1 MSFRIL
7 CVLFTFLFLITNDSF
22 SLPRFSLAAG
32 GQCIDCHVNPT
43 GGQMRNRGGWLFSKN
58 SLSMVSPREDDLKL
72 NNMISDNIAFG
83 FDFRTQYL
91 GYFRDS
97 VNRSDFQKMSGA
109 VYLNVDLSDK
119 ITTFAK
125 YDFLTNNWEAYG
137 ILNVLP
143 GNGYLKVGTFTPNY
157 GVRLDDHTAYT
168 RGGDFTLLST
178 TGSKGMPY
186 DPYYVET
193 GIEAGFNINDMS
205 LLTFSVGSPF
215 NKPPF
220 LMDPAYTARL
230 EVTPSV
236 GNLNLLLGGSYANY
250 KKQSFLTF
258 PPEVNN
264 ISLYGGF
271 LGFGISGFTLTAD
284 YNIGNNY
291 LMKDSTSSFM
301 MLEAAYR
308 IMKGLSAV
316 VRYDRYDPSTNAE
329 KDDLSRVVVGFEYFP
344 YSFVEIR
351 PQFRINMEEP
361 KINNNAFV
369 IQFHLFY

>member
-1 MSFRIL
+1 MSQRTL
-7 CVLFTFLFLITNDSF
+7 LLSFLILILLIPNSF
-22 SLPRFSLAAG
+22 SLPRFSLASG

-43 GGQMRNRGGWLFSKN
+43 GGQMRNKGGWLFGKN
-58 SLSMVSPREDDLKL
+58 SLALVSPREDELKL
-72 NNMISDNIAFG
+72 NNMIGDNISFG

-91 GYFRDS
+91 GFLRDS
-97 VNRSDFQKMSGA
+97 INRSDFQKMSGA
-109 VYLNVDLSDK
+109 VYFNVDLSEK

-125 YDFLTNNWEAYG
+125 YDFLTQVWEAYG

-143 GNGYLKVGTFTPNY
+143 GNGYLKVGTFSPNY
-157 GVRLDDHTAYT
+157 GIRVDDHTAYT

-178 TGSKGMPY
+178 TGAKGMPY

-205 LLTFSVGSPF
+205 LLTFSVGSPY

-220 LMDPAYTARL
+220 LIDPAYTARL
-230 EVTPSV
+230 EITPTV

-250 KKQSFLTF
+250 KKQSFITF
-258 PPEVNN
+258 PPAINN

-271 LGFGISGFTLTAD
+271 FGFGISNFTLTAD
-284 YNIGNNY
+284 YNIGKNF
-291 LMKDSTSSFM
+291 LMHDSTSSFM
-301 MLEAAYR
+301 MVEAAYR

-316 VRYDRYDPSTNAE
+316 VRYDRYDPSTNVE
-329 KDDLSRVVVGFEYFP
+329 KDDLSRVVIGFEFFP

-361 KINNNAFV
+361 KIENNNFLL
-369 IQFHLFY
+369 QFHFYY